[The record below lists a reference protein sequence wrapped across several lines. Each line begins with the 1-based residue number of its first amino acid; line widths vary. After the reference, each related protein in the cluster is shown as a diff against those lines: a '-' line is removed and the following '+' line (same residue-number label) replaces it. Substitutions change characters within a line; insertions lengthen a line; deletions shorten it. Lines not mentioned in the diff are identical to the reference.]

1 MIFKRGFK
9 DILHQGH
16 YNKMQKRVGLAL
28 LILLIALVVF
38 SGYFLFIYAK
48 PVLNA
53 EGFGNAMV
61 NCRHVSWVKED
72 AQASW
77 LYTIKGNAEGEA
89 CDIEVK
95 LLKMKEGTLD
105 SEKLQGMKMLCVQG
119 KGDNQFPEKDI
130 SKCSGELKEQLQELI
145 IQRMHSYIL
154 ENFGEIKQEFIGA

>member
-1 MIFKRGFK
+1 MIFKRGFRH
-9 DILHQGH
+9 ILDYGH
-16 YNKMQKRVGLAL
+16 YNTMQKRVGLAL
-28 LILLIALVVF
+28 LILLISLVIF

-61 NCRHVSWVKED
+61 NCNHVSWIKED

-77 LYTIKGNAEGEA
+77 LYTIKGNARGDA
-89 CDIEVK
+89 CNIEVK

-119 KGDNQFPEKDI
+119 KGDTQFPEKDI

-154 ENFGEIKQEFIGA
+154 ENFGEIKAEFKGA

>member
-1 MIFKRGFK
+1 
-9 DILHQGH
+9 
-16 YNKMQKRVGLAL
+16 MQKRVGLAL
-28 LILLIALVVF
+28 LILLISLVIF
-38 SGYFLFIYAK
+38 SGYFLFVYAK
-48 PVLNA
+48 PVLTA

-61 NCRHVSWVKED
+61 NCGHVSWVKED

-77 LYTIKGNAEGEA
+77 LYTIKGNAVGDA

-105 SEKLQGMKMLCVQG
+105 SEKLQGMKMLCVQN

-130 SKCSGELKEQLQELI
+130 SRCSGELKEQLQELI

-154 ENFGEIKQEFIGA
+154 ENFGEIKQDFKGA